1 MKKVFIALSLIIL
14 VFGLSIW
21 FLYPKKDIKTTSQEE
36 VKEIV
41 QDKNEEDLKDEN
53 IEDNTINNN
62 DDIRNDISSIQN
74 SDKNNME
81 SNDTSKSNVIKKET
95 KDKKND
101 SNIKE
106 KPASTQPVS
115 KPEEKKQEEPKKEE
129 QPEVKETEWSKLGLT
144 EDQYKNQPMYSWEEV
159 NFSTREECVNYGDNN
174 PPYSTGEGSYDCNEV
189 TSWTR
194 TLGWDFVPH
203 YR

>member
-1 MKKVFIALSLIIL
+1 MKKVFITLSLIIL
-14 VFGLSIW
+14 VLGLSIW
-21 FLYPKKDIKTTSQEE
+21 FLYPKKDIKTTSQE

-41 QDKNEEDLKDEN
+41 QDENEEDLKDEN

-74 SDKNNME
+74 SDKNSME
-81 SNDTSKSNVIKKET
+81 SNDTSKSNVIKNET

-106 KPASTQPVS
+106 KTASTQPVS

-159 NFSTREECVNYGDNN
+159 NFSTREECVNYGDTN

>member
-1 MKKVFIALSLIIL
+1 VKKVFITLSLIIL
-14 VFGLSIW
+14 VLGLSIW
-21 FLYPKKDIKTTSQEE
+21 FLYPKKDIKTTSQE

-41 QDKNEEDLKDEN
+41 QDENEEDLKDEN

-74 SDKNNME
+74 SDKNSME
-81 SNDTSKSNVIKKET
+81 SNDTSKSNVIKNET

-106 KPASTQPVS
+106 KTASTQPVS